1 VIPSF
6 SSTQTAAWAAVIFAM
21 VVSSDV
27 AATVGSAHRA
37 QKTAGSHKIYSL
49 AEWLTPPPSRRG
61 STAGGSRLSSTLQH
75 RDFRMHPDDIYA
87 PTPLGESEL
96 HNSATTLT
104 PAQLRLLVR
113 LDGVLTLEQLAAG
126 LPREEVEQ
134 HAEVLRVLRDRRL
147 VTVVEIDPF
156 TRTWNA
162 SQQALARS
170 AGGPEVDA
178 GVASLQR
185 SGYYVQIARGRPP
198 RAATAPGQL
207 LQAVLIEDDA
217 LLARFMQTLLALS
230 GFEVR
235 VAGNRAEVVAEIRR
249 PPRPDLILLDVIL
262 PDADGFDILS
272 RVRQHPVL
280 KDVPVVMLT
289 GRATRE
295 AVIRG
300 ISLGADGYLTKPFE
314 PDSLLRAVRTV
325 LGLPEEEERSPW
337 GPKEK

>member
-1 VIPSF
+1 
-6 SSTQTAAWAAVIFAM
+6 
-21 VVSSDV
+21 
-27 AATVGSAHRA
+27 
-37 QKTAGSHKIYSL
+37 
-49 AEWLTPPPSRRG
+49 
-61 STAGGSRLSSTLQH
+61 
-75 RDFRMHPDDIYA
+75 MHPDETYA

-96 HNSATTLT
+96 RNSATTLT

-113 LDGVLTLEQLAAG
+113 LDGVLTLGQLAAG
-126 LPREEVEQ
+126 LPQEEIAQ

-147 VTVVEIDPF
+147 VTVVEVDPF

-170 AGGPEVDA
+170 TGGPEVDA
-178 GVASLQR
+178 GVAELQR

-198 RAATAPGQL
+198 RPTTPGQM

-217 LLARFMQTLLALS
+217 LLARFMQTLLSLS

-249 PPRPDLILLDVIL
+249 PPRPDLILLDVML

-325 LGLPEEEERSPW
+325 LGLPEEQGRDPW
-337 GPKEK
+337 GQKEK